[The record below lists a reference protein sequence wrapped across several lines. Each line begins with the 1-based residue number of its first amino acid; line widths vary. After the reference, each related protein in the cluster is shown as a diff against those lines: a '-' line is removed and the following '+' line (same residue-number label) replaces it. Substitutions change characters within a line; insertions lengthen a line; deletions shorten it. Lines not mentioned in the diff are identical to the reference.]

1 MKKKSN
7 LIQDMCQV
15 CIYFQCYYY
24 YYCLL
29 SLNIFIIII
38 DNLLKD
44 GFLFN
49 YVNIRVELI
58 ITILTLCHILNI
70 IIFIIIIIIIIIIDK
85 DNIN

>member
-1 MKKKSN
+1 
-7 LIQDMCQV
+7 
-15 CIYFQCYYY
+15 
-24 YYCLL
+24 LL